1 MSPAALPPREAAWP
15 GSQWNDAPADP
26 AATSRLAAALG
37 LRPAVARILAVRGF
51 ADPDEAA
58 AFLNP
63 RLSACLLPDRLPGI
77 ARAATIVGE
86 HVARGDRVVV
96 FGDFDAD
103 GMTASTILRTAL
115 AAIGARASIFIPDRL
130 REGYGFT
137 EAALDRC
144 LRENE
149 GVKLI
154 VTVDCGISHAPAC
167 DKAVAAGVEVVV
179 TDHHEVGLNIPQSAS
194 VLVNPCLPDTPAPLR
209 HLCGA
214 GVAFKLAHELV
225 RRYLP
230 EEEGRRVMRPLTA
243 IAAVGTVGD
252 LVPLVGENRIIASRG
267 IDILNGAPPS
277 ELVGLRAL
285 RDVAG
290 VRGAVDSGALAF
302 ALVPRIN
309 AAGRVGDPRV
319 AIDLLGARDMST
331 AIPLARRL
339 GAFNVQRREEEARAL
354 QTAEADVHAVL
365 ARGPRA
371 SIILYNEDWHPGV
384 IGLVAS
390 RLSGRNRRPSI
401 VFTADDEEGLVRG
414 SARCPEIPGL
424 DLMQLLEKCADLLV
438 SFGGHRA
445 AAGLTLPAGN
455 LDAFR
460 ERFEA
465 VCAAAEEGL
474 DMRTES
480 RIEAWI
486 EPAEA
491 SPALEAELSRIG
503 PFGTLNLA
511 PLLGMRG
518 LTLRDDPSK
527 FGKTTVNWNL
537 HFAETPVPAVVFGRP
552 SLPFGAGDRVDIVFH
567 FVQDS
572 YNGLQFLV
580 RDMRL
585 AAAP

>member
-1 MSPAALPPREAAWP
+1 MSPAAPVRGAAWP
-15 GSQWNDAPADP
+15 GSQWNDASAEE
-26 AATSRLAAALG
+26 AAVARLSTALG
-37 LRPAVARILAVRGF
+37 LRPAVARILAARGF
-51 ADPDEAA
+51 SDPETAS

-63 RLSACLLPDRLPGI
+63 RLSACLMPDRLPGI
-77 ARAATIVGE
+77 AQAATTVGQ
-86 HVARGDRVVV
+86 HVGRGDRVVV

-115 AAIGARASIFIPDRL
+115 SAIGAHASIFIPDRL
-130 REGYGFT
+130 SEGYGFT

-144 LRENE
+144 LAENP

-179 TDHHEVGLNIPQSAS
+179 TDHHEVGLNVPKSAS
-194 VLVNPCLPDTPAPLR
+194 VLVNPCLPDTPEPLR

-230 EEEGRRVMRPLTA
+230 EEDARRVMRPLVA

-285 RDVAG
+285 RDAAG

-319 AIDLLGARDMST
+319 AVDLLGARDMAT

-339 GAFNVQRREEEARAL
+339 GAFNAERREEEARAL
-354 QTAEADVHAVL
+354 QTAEADVRAAL
-365 ARGPRA
+365 SRGPCA
-371 SIILYNEDWHPGV
+371 SIVLYNEGWHPGV

-390 RLSGRNRRPSI
+390 RLSGRNHRPSI
-401 VFTADDEEGLVRG
+401 VFTADDEEGVVRG

-424 DLMQLLEKCADLLV
+424 DLMQLLDKCSDMLL

-445 AAGLTLPAGN
+445 AAGLSLKASDLP
-455 LDAFR
+455 AFR
-460 ERFEA
+460 ERFEQ
-465 VCAAAEEGL
+465 VCAAAEDGL

-480 RIEAWI
+480 RIEAWL
-486 EPAEA
+486 EPGEA
-491 SPALEAELSRIG
+491 SSALEAELSCIG
-503 PFGTLNLA
+503 PFGTLNPA

-518 LTLRDDPSK
+518 LTLRDDPAK
-527 FGKTTVNWNL
+527 FGRTTVNWNL
-537 HFAETPVPAVVFGRP
+537 HFAETPVPAVLFGRP
-552 SLPFGAGDRVDIVFH
+552 SLPFGRGDRVDIVFH

-580 RDMRL
+580 RDMRD
-585 AAAP
+585 AQ